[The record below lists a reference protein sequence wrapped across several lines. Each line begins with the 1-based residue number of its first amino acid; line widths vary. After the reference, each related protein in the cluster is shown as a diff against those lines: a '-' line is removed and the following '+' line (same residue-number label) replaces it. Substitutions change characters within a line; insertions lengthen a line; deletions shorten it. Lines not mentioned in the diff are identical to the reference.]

1 MKKKIIESLYDDYPR
16 DMEGYGSSSF
26 HPQWPNNARIAVQFV
41 LNYEEG
47 GENCILHGD
56 KASEAFLSE
65 IVGARPYEGVRHMS
79 MESIYEYGSRVGV
92 WRILNLFKE
101 FDVPI
106 TIFAVALA
114 IARNRE
120 LADYL
125 KNESYDICAH
135 GYQWIDYQFVDEKTE
150 REHIK
155 KCISILTECLG
166 ERPLGWYTGRDSPN
180 TRRLV
185 MEEGGFLYDSDAYND
200 DLPYW
205 EDGLFGTE
213 QYETLHEIADWYDES
228 TGEDGDDKVW
238 KARHLVIPYTL
249 DVNDMRF
256 ATPQGFNSG
265 DQFFNYL
272 KDSFDALYLEGKT
285 HPKMMSIG
293 MHARILGRPGRIMA
307 MKRFLEYV
315 TTFDDVWFCTRREI
329 ADHWYDNFLKKG
341 QD

>member
-1 MKKKIIESLYDDYPR
+1 MDEKIIQSLNNYPR
-16 DMEGYGSSSF
+16 NMTGYGQNSI
-26 HPQWPNNARIAVQFV
+26 HPNWPNKARVAVQFV

-47 GENCILHGD
+47 GENSILHGD

-65 IVGARPYEGVRHMS
+65 IVGAKAYEGVRHMS
-79 MESIYEYGSRVGV
+79 MESIYEYGSRAGV
-92 WRILNLFKE
+92 WRILRLFKE

-125 KNESYDICAH
+125 VDKNYDICAH
-135 GYQWIDYQFVDEKTE
+135 GFRWIDYQYVDEKTE
-150 REHIK
+150 RQHIK
-155 KCISILTECLG
+155 DCIAVLTECLG
-166 ERPLGWYTGRDSPN
+166 KRPVGWYTGRNSPN

-185 MEEGGFLYDSDAYND
+185 MEEGGFLYDSDTYDD

-205 EDGLFGTE
+205 
-213 QYETLHEIADWYDES
+213 ADELES
-228 TGEDGDDKVW
+228 NNK
-238 KARHLVIPYTL
+238 HLVIPYTL

-256 ATPQGFNSG
+256 ASPQGFNSG

-285 HPKMMSIG
+285 HPKMMSVG

-307 MKRFLEYV
+307 MRKFLEYV
-315 TTFDDVWFCTRREI
+315 KTFDDVWFCTRREI
-329 ADHWYDNFLKKG
+329 AEHWYENF
-341 QD
+341 

>member
-1 MKKKIIESLYDDYPR
+1 MDKKIIQSLNNYPR
-16 DMEGYGSSSF
+16 NMTGYGQNSI
-26 HPQWPNNARIAVQFV
+26 HPNWPNKARVAVQFV

-47 GENCILHGD
+47 GENSILHGD

-65 IVGARPYEGVRHMS
+65 IVGAKPYEGVRHMS
-79 MESIYEYGSRVGV
+79 MESIYEYGSRAGV
-92 WRILNLFKE
+92 WRILRPFKE

-125 KNESYDICAH
+125 VDKNYDICAH
-135 GYQWIDYQFVDEKTE
+135 GFRWIDYQYVDEKTE

-155 KCISILTECLG
+155 DCISVLTEYLG
-166 ERPLGWYTGRDSPN
+166 KRPIGWYTGRNSPN

-185 MEEGGFLYDSDAYND
+185 MEEGGFLYDSDTYDD

-205 EDGLFGTE
+205 VDGL
-213 QYETLHEIADWYDES
+213 ES
-228 TGEDGDDKVW
+228 NNK
-238 KARHLVIPYTL
+238 HLVIPYTL

-256 ATPQGFNSG
+256 ASPQGFNSG

-272 KDSFDALYLEGKT
+272 KDSFDALYLEGET
-285 HPKMMSIG
+285 HPKMMSVG

-307 MKRFLEYV
+307 MRKFLEYV
-315 TTFDDVWFCTRREI
+315 KTFDDVWFCTRSEI
-329 ADHWYDNFLKKG
+329 AEHWYENF
-341 QD
+341 

>member
-1 MKKKIIESLYDDYPR
+1 MDKKIIQSLNNYPR
-16 DMEGYGSSSF
+16 NMSGYGENTI
-26 HPQWPNNARIAVQFV
+26 HPNWPNKARIAVQFV

-47 GENCILHGD
+47 GENSILHGD

-65 IVGARPYEGVRHMS
+65 IVGAKPYEGVRHMS
-79 MESIYEYGSRVGV
+79 MESIYEYGSRAGV
-92 WRILNLFKE
+92 WRILRLFKE

-114 IARNRE
+114 IVRNRE

-125 KNESYDICAH
+125 VDQNYDICAH
-135 GYQWIDYQFVDEKTE
+135 GFRWIDYQYVDEKTE

-155 KCISILTECLG
+155 DCISVLTEYLG
-166 ERPLGWYTGRDSPN
+166 KRPVGWYTGRNSPN

-185 MEEGGFLYDSDAYND
+185 MEEGGFLYDSDTYDD

-205 EDGLFGTE
+205 V
-213 QYETLHEIADWYDES
+213 DELES
-228 TGEDGDDKVW
+228 NNK
-238 KARHLVIPYTL
+238 HLVIPYTL

-256 ATPQGFNSG
+256 ASPQGFNSG

-285 HPKMMSIG
+285 HPKMMSVG

-307 MKRFLEYV
+307 MRKFLEYV
-315 TTFDDVWFCTRREI
+315 KTFDDVWFCTRREI
-329 ADHWYDNFLKKG
+329 ADHWYENF
-341 QD
+341 

>member
-1 MKKKIIESLYDDYPR
+1 MNKKLIESLNHYPR
-16 DMEGYGSSSF
+16 NMTGYGSDSI
-26 HPQWPNNARIAVQFV
+26 HPQWPNKARVALQFV

-47 GENCILHGD
+47 GENCVLHGD

-65 IVGARPYEGVRHMS
+65 IVGAKPYDGVRHMS
-79 MESIYEYGSRVGV
+79 MESLYEYGSRVGI
-92 WRILNLFKE
+92 WRVLRLFQE
-101 FDVPI
+101 FEIPI
-106 TIFAVALA
+106 TVFAVAMA
-114 IARNRE
+114 IALNQK

-125 KNESYDICAH
+125 VDEDYDICAH
-135 GYQWIDYQFVDEKTE
+135 GFRWIDYQFIDEKTE

-155 KCISILTECLG
+155 NCISLLTDFLG
-166 ERPLGWYTGRDSPN
+166 KRPLGWYTGRNSPN

-185 MEEGGFLYDSDAYND
+185 IEEGGFLYDSDSYDD

-205 EDGLFGTE
+205 VEGKSE
-213 QYETLHEIADWYDES
+213 KE
-228 TGEDGDDKVW
+228 K
-238 KARHLVIPYTL
+238 HLVIPYTL

-307 MKRFLEYV
+307 MRKFLEYV
-315 TTFDDVWFCTRREI
+315 RKFDDVWFCTRKQI
-329 ADHWYDNFLKKG
+329 ADHWYENF
-341 QD
+341 

>member
-1 MKKKIIESLYDDYPR
+1 MDKKIIQSLNNYPR
-16 DMEGYGSSSF
+16 NMTGYGQNSIY
-26 HPQWPNNARIAVQFV
+26 PNWPNKARVAVQFV

-47 GENCILHGD
+47 GENSILHGD
-56 KASEAFLSE
+56 NASEAFLSE
-65 IVGARPYEGVRHMS
+65 IVGAKPYEGVRHMS
-79 MESIYEYGSRVGV
+79 MESIYEYGSRAGV
-92 WRILNLFKE
+92 WRILRLFKE

-125 KNESYDICAH
+125 VDQNYDICAH
-135 GYQWIDYQFVDEKTE
+135 GFRWIDYQYVDEKTE

-155 KCISILTECLG
+155 DCISVLTECLG
-166 ERPLGWYTGRDSPN
+166 KRPVGWYTGRNSPN
-180 TRRLV
+180 ARRLV
-185 MEEGGFLYDSDAYND
+185 IEEGGFLYDSDTYDD

-205 EDGLFGTE
+205 
-213 QYETLHEIADWYDES
+213 ADELES
-228 TGEDGDDKVW
+228 NNK
-238 KARHLVIPYTL
+238 HLIIPYTL

-256 ATPQGFNSG
+256 ASPQGFNSG

-285 HPKMMSIG
+285 HPKMMSVG

-307 MKRFLEYV
+307 MRKFLEYV
-315 TTFDDVWFCTRREI
+315 KTFDDVWFCTRREI
-329 ADHWYDNFLKKG
+329 ADHWYENF
-341 QD
+341 

>member
-1 MKKKIIESLYDDYPR
+1 MDKKIIQSLHNYPR
-16 DMEGYGSSSF
+16 NMSGYGQNSI
-26 HPQWPNNARIAVQFV
+26 HPNWPNKARIAVQFV

-47 GENCILHGD
+47 GENSILHGD

-65 IVGARPYEGVRHMS
+65 IVGAKPYEGVRHMS
-79 MESIYEYGSRVGV
+79 MESIYEYGSRAGV
-92 WRILNLFKE
+92 WRILRLFKE

-114 IARNRE
+114 IVRNRE

-125 KNESYDICAH
+125 VDQNYDICAH
-135 GYQWIDYQFVDEKTE
+135 GFRWIDYQYVDEKTE

-155 KCISILTECLG
+155 DCISVLTEYLG
-166 ERPLGWYTGRDSPN
+166 KRPVGWYTGRNSPN

-185 MEEGGFLYDSDAYND
+185 MEEGGFLYDSDTYDD

-205 EDGLFGTE
+205 V
-213 QYETLHEIADWYDES
+213 DELES
-228 TGEDGDDKVW
+228 NNK
-238 KARHLVIPYTL
+238 HLVIPYTL

-256 ATPQGFNSG
+256 ASPQGFNSG

-285 HPKMMSIG
+285 HPKMMSVG

-307 MKRFLEYV
+307 MRKFLEYV
-315 TTFDDVWFCTRREI
+315 KTFDDVWFCTRREI
-329 ADHWYDNFLKKG
+329 ADHWYENF
-341 QD
+341 

>member
-1 MKKKIIESLYDDYPR
+1 MDKKIIQSLNNYPR
-16 DMEGYGSSSF
+16 NMTGYGQNSI
-26 HPQWPNNARIAVQFV
+26 HPNWPNKARVAVQFV

-47 GENCILHGD
+47 GENSILHGD

-65 IVGARPYEGVRHMS
+65 IVGAKPYEGVRHMS
-79 MESIYEYGSRVGV
+79 MESIYEYGSRAGV
-92 WRILNLFKE
+92 WRILRLFKE

-125 KNESYDICAH
+125 VDKNYDICAH
-135 GYQWIDYQFVDEKTE
+135 GFRWIDYQYVDEKTE

-155 KCISILTECLG
+155 DCISVLTEYLG
-166 ERPLGWYTGRDSPN
+166 KRPIGWYTGRNSPN

-185 MEEGGFLYDSDAYND
+185 MEEGGFLYDSDTYDD

-205 EDGLFGTE
+205 VDGL
-213 QYETLHEIADWYDES
+213 ES
-228 TGEDGDDKVW
+228 NNK
-238 KARHLVIPYTL
+238 HLVIPYTL

-256 ATPQGFNSG
+256 ASPQGFNSG

-272 KDSFDALYLEGKT
+272 KDSFDALYLEGET
-285 HPKMMSIG
+285 HPKMMSVG

-307 MKRFLEYV
+307 MRKFLEYV
-315 TTFDDVWFCTRREI
+315 KTFDDVWFCTRREI
-329 ADHWYDNFLKKG
+329 ADHWYENF
-341 QD
+341 